1 MAMTIK
7 HDEISLTSSKLLDL
21 YWECLCENG
30 YVGFLDR
37 DIDVTRHQL
46 TDIEIDVLH
55 GDISWI
61 FEASDDE
68 LIRVVRSSREP
79 PLAVA
84 ALDKLIPFRQHVI
97 SAAQD
102 LVADIAPPRMA
113 KQCELYFDE
122 VKLFASVVPLLPS
135 LDFPAAVCLAAG
147 LSTAACEPVAVAML
161 LYYLGISLF
170 DDVIDH
176 DLTSMWSAFAES
188 EVLLTAMFLSIGP
201 PLLAIERRCGRGRL
215 HAFASSAFHLA
226 FMQCNKG
233 QFLDVSLR
241 PQVSMSLDVPQM
253 VVALKTGSTGRL
265 AAQLGAV
272 LAQHDDES
280 VTKFGKFGL
289 ELYSA
294 MQLASD
300 VADIWANPISS
311 DLKNGIATLPVVCAY
326 QNLSDGNL
334 KRLSSLIESKS
345 TSESEHAEMR
355 TIMSKSGSL
364 RYCLLRIEL
373 LRRSAERHIDLA
385 GLDPARRLL
394 LEYASTSC
402 RLLMPRRSDT

>member
-1 MAMTIK
+1 MTNK
-7 HDEISLTSSKLLDL
+7 HDEISLPSSTLLEL
-21 YWECLCENG
+21 YWEHLCKNG
-30 YVGFLDR
+30 HVGFPER
-37 DIDVTRHQL
+37 GIDATRHQL

-68 LIRVVRSSREP
+68 LVRVVRSSREP
-79 PLAVA
+79 PLAAA
-84 ALDKLIPFRQHVI
+84 ALDKLLPFRQRVV
-97 SAAQD
+97 SAAQE
-102 LVADIAPPRMA
+102 LIADIAPPRMA
-113 KQCELYFDE
+113 KQCERYFDE
-122 VKLFASVVPLLPS
+122 VKLFASMVPLLPS

-147 LSTAACEPVAVAML
+147 LSAEACEPAAVAML

-170 DDVIDH
+170 DDVIDG
-176 DLTSMWSAFAES
+176 DLTSMWSSFAES
-188 EVLLTAMFLSIGP
+188 EVLLTALFLGVGP

-226 FMQCNKG
+226 FQQCNEG
-233 QFLDVSLR
+233 QFLDVSLK
-241 PQVSMSLDVPQM
+241 PQASMSLDVPQK

-272 LAQHDDES
+272 SAQHDDEG
-280 VTKFGKFGL
+280 VTRFGNFGL

-326 QNLSDGNL
+326 QNLSDEDL
-334 KRLSSLIESKS
+334 KRLSALVESKT
-345 TSESEHAEMR
+345 TSESAHAEMR
-355 TIMSKSGSL
+355 TIVNKSGAL

-373 LRRSAERHIDLA
+373 LRRSAERRIDLA